1 VRQKDALL
9 PLQSFFLTLIIPGG
23 VKVKLLVTGGAGFI
37 GSHVVDLLVSLK
49 HQVIVVDNLVTG
61 KKENVNE
68 KAVLYEVD
76 ICSPQLEDVFRSESP
91 EAVFHLAAQATVPRS
106 LEDPLYD
113 AEVNIAGTLNILEM
127 MHRYGAGRIIYS
139 SSAAIYG
146 NPVELPVVEEHPL
159 APVSP
164 YGLSKY
170 VAEEYI
176 ALYSRM
182 YGIDYMILRYAN
194 VYGPRQTLEGEAGV
208 VTIFINNL
216 KKGLPLTINGDG
228 RHTRDFVF
236 VGDVAQAN
244 VAGLSAGRNGVVN
257 IGTGRETSLQELV
270 DCLQAAAGKKARVVY
285 GPERPG
291 DIVRSCLCPEKGEK
305 LLGWKAATPLSEGL
319 KRTIEA

>member
-1 VRQKDALL
+1 M
-9 PLQSFFLTLIIPGG
+9 
-23 VKVKLLVTGGAGFI
+23 KLLVTGGAGFI

-68 KAVLYEVD
+68 RAVLYEVD

-176 ALYSRM
+176 TLYSRM

-216 KKGLPLTINGDG
+216 KKGFPLTINGDG

-244 VAGLSAGRNGVVN
+244 AEGLTAGRNGVVN

-270 DCLQAAAGKKARVVY
+270 DCLQAAAGKKAQVVY

-305 LLGWKAATPLSEGL
+305 LLGWKAVTPLSEGL

>member
-1 VRQKDALL
+1 M
-9 PLQSFFLTLIIPGG
+9 
-23 VKVKLLVTGGAGFI
+23 KLLVTGGAGFI

-76 ICSPQLEDVFRSESP
+76 ICSPQLEDVFRKESP

-127 MHRYGAGRIIYS
+127 MHRYGAGKIIYS

-146 NPVELPVVEEHPL
+146 NPVELPVSEEHPL
-159 APVSP
+159 EPVSP

-291 DIVRSCLCPEKGEK
+291 DIVHSCLCPEKGEK
-305 LLGWKAATPLSEGL
+305 LLGWKAATLLSEGL